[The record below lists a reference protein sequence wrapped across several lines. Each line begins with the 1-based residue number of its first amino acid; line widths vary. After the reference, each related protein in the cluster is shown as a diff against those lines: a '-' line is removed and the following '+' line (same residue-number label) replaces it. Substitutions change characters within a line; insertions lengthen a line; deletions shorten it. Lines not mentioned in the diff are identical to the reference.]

1 MSSFTRVWLF
11 TLVVVCTQPALASDD
26 PVRDGFFDRTLPLPA
41 FTYGSSGA
49 DLLAERHLALYRASR
64 QLPPKDSASKDTSGP
79 GNDERNVAP
88 VAVRTSASAKLPP
101 NPSAEN

>member
-1 MSSFTRVWLF
+1 MPPLTRVLLSS
-11 TLVVVCTQPALASDD
+11 LVIVCAQPALAGD
-26 PVRDGFFDRTLPLPA
+26 PVRHGFFDRTIPLPA
-41 FTYGSSGA
+41 FAYDSSGA

-88 VAVRTSASAKLPP
+88 IAVRTSASAKLPP

>member
-49 DLLAERHLALYRASR
+49 DLLAERHLALYRAS
-64 QLPPKDSASKDTSGP
+64 QSLPPEDSASENTSQR
-79 GNDERNVAP
+79 GNDERDAAP
-88 VAVRTSASAKLPP
+88 ISVKTSATAKRPLGGTS
-101 NPSAEN
+101 N